1 MLQECSSWAPKNG
14 ALQMFFSDTSEKHV
28 FGCVA
33 RVYFYKFFESELR
46 FVKGMRFSELKFIV
60 K

>member
-1 MLQECSSWAPKNG
+1 MHTFHFQVLRECSSWAPKNG

-33 RVYFYKFFESELR
+33 RVYFL
-46 FVKGMRFSELKFIV
+46 
-60 K
+60 